1 MKAQTNASPFRL
13 SFPILTA
20 AALLHTAI
28 ILTLT
33 FLFCWGFG
41 CYTLRKSTDAL
52 FTIAFC
58 YTLVGLMFWVGR
70 ALRFYYQSEAYTS
83 ILRMTDNDLPALSI
97 PQRRW
102 LLIVYENRLAIPWTA
117 AGILTLLAAILFGSI
132 LSAQFPP
139 DTILSFLVRDNLPPI
154 IRPGG
159 ILAP

>member
-1 MKAQTNASPFRL
+1 MKAQTKASPFRL

-20 AALLHTAI
+20 AVFLHAAI

-52 FTIAFC
+52 FAIGFC
-58 YTLVGLMFWVGR
+58 YTLIGLMFWVGR
-70 ALRFYYQSEAYTS
+70 ALRFYYQTEAYTS
-83 ILRMTDNDLPALSI
+83 ALRVTDNDHQALGI
-97 PQRRW
+97 RQRRW
-102 LLIVYENRLAIPWTA
+102 LLIVYENRLAIPWIT
-117 AGILTLLAAILFGSI
+117 AGILALSTAILFGAI

-139 DTILSFLVRDNLPPI
+139 DTVLNFLVRDNLPPI